1 MKEYVSGDGMHYLF
15 SGTVQELRDLVQIRK
30 ENMSV

>member
-15 SGTVQELRDLVQIRK
+15 SGTVQELRDLVRERK
-30 ENMSV
+30 ENVRI